1 MAHDLVRC
9 QELVEEIEISV
20 EDRLGTLEEQFA
32 KFEDSM
38 EIKMQRLG
46 GSVEDRLGRVE
57 ALLEKLVMKLSAPA
71 N

>member
-1 MAHDLVRC
+1 MSRC
-9 QELVEEIEISV
+9 QELVEEIEVSI
-20 EDRLGTLEEQFA
+20 EDRLGTLEEKFA

-57 ALLEKLVMKLSAPA
+57 ALLEKLVIKLSEPA